1 MKLSLAIAL
10 LFFVANGFAQTALN
24 LSNAVVISHLDKPED
39 RFSLEVTLSEIL
51 ANVGVKNT
59 VSLNLLKQG
68 ASPESL
74 ISDSITKDLAA
85 KGFNTLMLVSVRG
98 YDKRFKPSTQ
108 NFDLKEDIATANLFP
123 LYKDGIVSMTLEFH
137 FYRDG
142 KLVYTDLLKI
152 NGGDSRDKVLKKL
165 RKKLTKKAAKN
176 WV

>member
-68 ASPESL
+68 ASTESL
-74 ISDSITKDLAA
+74 IRFLH
-85 KGFNTLMLVSVRG
+85 LV
-98 YDKRFKPSTQ
+98 Q
-108 NFDLKEDIATANLFP
+108 
-123 LYKDGIVSMTLEFH
+123 
-137 FYRDG
+137 
-142 KLVYTDLLKI
+142 
-152 NGGDSRDKVLKKL
+152 
-165 RKKLTKKAAKN
+165 
-176 WV
+176 